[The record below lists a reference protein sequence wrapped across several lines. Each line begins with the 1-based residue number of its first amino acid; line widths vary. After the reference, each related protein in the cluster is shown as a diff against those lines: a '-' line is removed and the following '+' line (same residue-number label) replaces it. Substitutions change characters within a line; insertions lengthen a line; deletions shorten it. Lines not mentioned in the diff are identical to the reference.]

1 MIPQSADDSASL
13 KIPVVDA
20 NRCIGC
26 GACEQLCPS
35 RPYSAIYV
43 DGVETHRRV

>member
-1 MIPQSADDSASL
+1 MIPQTADNPASL
-13 KIPVVDA
+13 KIPMVDA

-35 RPYSAIYV
+35 RPYSAIRV
-43 DGVETHRRV
+43 DGVETHRTV